1 MYTKYKVLTGS
12 IVLLMCFGTVG
23 CGKQYSLKE
32 EHNDLLAEYAA
43 NVILQN
49 NPGYEDKLVELT
61 EEGVT
66 TQEVE
71 TSTTE
76 IASESTTQNIEI
88 ASFDTQE
95 QATTEQPNYVTD
107 LSNLYSAQKLTVLYK
122 GYKVVSQYSDNNQ
135 SSSAVEAQKGNKL
148 LICRFKVKNN
158 ATAKNYVDLLD
169 STFSYQLHIGDGS
182 IEPMLTLLEDDL
194 ALYQGTFSKG
204 ESKELSL
211 LFEVPNDVLDN
222 IDYLLD
228 VSNQGQTV
236 TVAVH

>member
-95 QATTEQPNYVTD
+95 QATT
-107 LSNLYSAQKLTVLYK
+107 
-122 GYKVVSQYSDNNQ
+122 
-135 SSSAVEAQKGNKL
+135 
-148 LICRFKVKNN
+148 
-158 ATAKNYVDLLD
+158 
-169 STFSYQLHIGDGS
+169 
-182 IEPMLTLLEDDL
+182 
-194 ALYQGTFSKG
+194 
-204 ESKELSL
+204 
-211 LFEVPNDVLDN
+211 
-222 IDYLLD
+222 
-228 VSNQGQTV
+228 
-236 TVAVH
+236 